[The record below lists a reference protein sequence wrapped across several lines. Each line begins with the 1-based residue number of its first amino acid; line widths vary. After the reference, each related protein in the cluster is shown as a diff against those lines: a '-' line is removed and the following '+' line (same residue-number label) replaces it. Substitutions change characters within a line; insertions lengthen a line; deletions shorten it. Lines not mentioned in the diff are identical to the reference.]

1 MVGEAKWTGTG
12 VVRVFKTKWFVRF
25 ARKEKIADGTL
36 CEAVARAERGLI
48 DADLG
53 GGVIKQR
60 LARPGQG
67 KSGGYRSI
75 ILLQIQHRA
84 VFAFGF
90 AKNERDNIGDDE
102 LKAFRDLVAAFM
114 SYNDDQLRLALERNV
129 LTEVMCHG
137 QQDVP
142 Q

>member
-1 MVGEAKWTGTG
+1 
-12 VVRVFKTKWFVRF
+12 VRVFKTKWFVRF
-25 ARKEKIADGTL
+25 ARKEGIADSEL

-67 KSGGYRSI
+67 KSGGFRSI
-75 ILLQIQHRA
+75 VLFQIRHRA
-84 VFAFGF
+84 VFAYGF
-90 AKNERDNIGDDE
+90 AKSERDNIDGDE
-102 LKAFRDLVAAFM
+102 LRAFRDLAAALLA
-114 SYNDDQLRLALERNV
+114 YDDEQLRFALDSNV
-129 LTEVMCHG
+129 LKEVTCHG

-142 Q
+142 